1 MSLARGMEIWYNILP
16 GFKRHIRSFKVFK
29 LQKTILLYA
38 AIVTTAA
45 VCQGRPIVADHNSA
59 SAFFSTPQAAI
70 EQAKATLHIAYGH
83 TSHGSQVI
91 TGMNGLVG
99 FMNGL
104 GYPTNLYAWN
114 NGGTGGALDLRD
126 TPFSG
131 AQDLGNPNYT
141 AWEQATRNYLGT
153 PDANGRGSTRPEVN
167 VIIWSWCGQ
176 VDTSEANINLY
187 LNLMNGLEE
196 DYFNVYFVYMTGH
209 LTGTG
214 AAGNVNIRNNQIR
227 NYCIANDKILYDF
240 ADIESYDPDGLV
252 NYMVL
257 LANDNCD
264 YDSDGNG
271 SRDRNWALDWQGSHT
286 VNIDWYNCSAAHSQA
301 LNGNRKAY
309 AAWWLWARL
318 AGWDDSCPDLVDP
331 DTVDFRD
338 FAVLANDWQLS
349 GSDLAGDIDKSGKA
363 DVNDLEIL
371 SGYWLQECH

>member
-1 MSLARGMEIWYNILP
+1 M
-16 GFKRHIRSFKVFK
+16 FKF
-29 LQKTILLYA
+29 QKTILLYTA
-38 AIVTTAA
+38 VITIAA
-45 VCQGRPIVADHNSA
+45 VCQGAPIIADHNSA
-59 SAFFSTPQAAI
+59 SAFLSIPQAAI

-104 GYPTNLYAWN
+104 GYPTNLYVWN
-114 NGGTGGALDLRD
+114 NGGTSGALDLRD

-131 AQDLGNPNYT
+131 ASDLGAPNRT

-176 VDTSEANINLY
+176 VDGSEADINTY

-209 LTGTG
+209 LNGTG
-214 AAGNVNIRNNQIR
+214 ATGNVNVRNNQIR
-227 NYCIANDKILYDF
+227 NFCIANDKILYDF
-240 ADIESYDPDGLV
+240 ANIESYDPDGLV
-252 NYMVL
+252 NYMAL

-271 SRDRNWALDWQGSHT
+271 SQDRNWATVWQNSHT
-286 VNIDWYNCSAAHSQA
+286 VNVEWYNCSPAHTQA

-318 AGWDDSCPDLVDP
+318 GGWDANCPNLIAP
-331 DTVDFRD
+331 DTVNLSD
-338 FAVLANDWQLS
+338 FAVLANDWKLS
-349 GSDLAGDIDKSGKA
+349 GSNLAGDIDKSGKVDA
-363 DVNDLEIL
+363 NDLEIL
-371 SGYWLQECH
+371 SDNWLQECN